1 MFLMVFPLLSV
12 FISGLITR
20 HKIPQEHQVKKKT
33 EEFFQLPLLIISNT
47 MTAFYSD

>member
-1 MFLMVFPLLSV
+1 MVIPLLSV

-20 HKIPQEHQVKKKT
+20 HKIPQEHQVKKKKTT
-33 EEFFQLPLLIISNT
+33 EKFFQLPLLIIFNT